1 YQSAIL
7 NLRNALVLYAR
18 LKNSV
23 QPEGTENFAVEVQAF
38 EREIPGAEKAA
49 RAGEMGQ
56 NSNQAQLDRVA
67 GLMRRYENSAKL
79 AYILAVPPATPFPE
93 STTAGIANDDW
104 RSIGQMLTQSIG
116 VRGIDSVVKLYASL
130 GDAYRS
136 GDRAAFNADVDLL
149 ANRITQ
155 AQPKPT

>member
-1 YQSAIL
+1 
-7 NLRNALVLYAR
+7 
-18 LKNSV
+18 
-23 QPEGTENFAVEVQAF
+23 VQAF

-93 STTAGIANDDW
+93 STTAGIANGDW

-116 VRGIDSVVKLYASL
+116 VREIDPVVKLYASL

-136 GDRAAFNADVDLL
+136 GIAPPSMQTSIFWQIELRKHNRSQHNARFT
-149 ANRITQ
+149 NFSSIMRIHLRIACFCTW
-155 AQPKPT
+155 